1 MSRLTTYINGKAV
14 CCNDVISN
22 ADELHAVI
30 DKLAAYEDT
39 GWEPNEI
46 KKKPVT
52 FEVEVNAKVYVLS
65 RSTVYSKFDVIPATV
80 TSISGKGELMRFRV
94 LGQWKS
100 GSKYTAMFGNNSK
113 NKLVFADEVSAKQ
126 KCDELNKD
134 I

>member
-1 MSRLTTYINGKAV
+1 MSRLTKYIDGKAV
-14 CCNDVISN
+14 CCNDISDV
-22 ADELHAVI
+22 DELHAVI

-39 GWEPNEI
+39 GLEPNEI
-46 KKKPVT
+46 KKKPEA
-52 FEVEVNAKVYVLS
+52 FEIEVKAKVYVLS

-80 TSISGKGELMRFRV
+80 TTISGKGELMRFRV
-94 LGQWKS
+94 VGQWKS

-126 KCDELNKD
+126 RCEELNKN